1 MKKSTIKVNG
11 KSVKVYIAGAA
22 VVGTGAAGYAAAM
35 YLYEHGATDV
45 VMITEGVLCGTS
57 RNTGSDKQTY
67 YKLSL
72 AGSAADSPADMA
84 KDLFAGGS
92 VDGDVALA
100 EAANSVSCFMRLASL
115 GVAFPTNRYGEYV
128 GYKTDHD
135 PRARATSVGP
145 LTSKVM
151 TEALEARVTSLR
163 IPVLNHWL
171 VVEILKHED
180 HVVGLLAWNKA
191 QGEYVLLSCPNIV
204 WATGGPAGIYGD
216 SVLASKA
223 GTVIVAETSYIPGY
237 SYGMYVVVDHG
248 GGYTTTYAHLSDVY
262 VYVGQEVAQGESLGA
277 VGSTGYSTGP
287 HLHFEIRLNGE
298 PENPFNYV
306 TMA

>member
-191 QGEYVLLSCPNIV
+191 QG
-204 WATGGPAGIYGD
+204 
-216 SVLASKA
+216 
-223 GTVIVAETSYIPGY
+223 
-237 SYGMYVVVDHG
+237 
-248 GGYTTTYAHLSDVY
+248 
-262 VYVGQEVAQGESLGA
+262 
-277 VGSTGYSTGP
+277 
-287 HLHFEIRLNGE
+287 
-298 PENPFNYV
+298 
-306 TMA
+306 

>member
-100 EAANSVSCFMRLASL
+100 EAANMSDTK
-115 GVAFPTNRYGEYV
+115 PTMIHAPER
-128 GYKTDHD
+128 
-135 PRARATSVGP
+135 
-145 LTSKVM
+145 
-151 TEALEARVTSLR
+151 
-163 IPVLNHWL
+163 
-171 VVEILKHED
+171 
-180 HVVGLLAWNKA
+180 
-191 QGEYVLLSCPNIV
+191 
-204 WATGGPAGIYGD
+204 
-216 SVLASKA
+216 
-223 GTVIVAETSYIPGY
+223 
-237 SYGMYVVVDHG
+237 
-248 GGYTTTYAHLSDVY
+248 HLSD
-262 VYVGQEVAQGESLGA
+262 
-277 VGSTGYSTGP
+277 
-287 HLHFEIRLNGE
+287 R
-298 PENPFNYV
+298 
-306 TMA
+306 